1 MGRLERIYD
10 RVPICLQNL
19 MCSVSGWKKYRAR
32 YGEAYWKAREFC
44 REFDT
49 WPLERQLEY
58 QKTELL
64 RLIHWAPEHSAFY
77 REFYQGIDLDT
88 IRSVEDLKK
97 LPILDKETLR
107 ANIERVYTVKKT
119 AGNTANTGGTTG
131 KSLTVVSAGQDG
143 QKRMAILDH
152 FKARVGFENLKMR
165 RASFNGK
172 HIIPPGQKRHVYW
185 RYNLPCKQM
194 IYSSFDLTEE
204 NLAYY
209 VKSLN
214 RFKPQAID
222 GFFTSICDVA
232 RYIERHGLSLRFQ
245 PVAVFPTSET
255 LTPEGRE
262 LIERVFRCKVYDQY
276 ASSEGA
282 PFVTECPAQRLHM
295 ELNTGV
301 FEIQENGEILVTSFT
316 TYGTPLIRYAIGDV
330 MVPETP
336 DAVCSC
342 GLHGPMIREIRG
354 RRLDYLLRAD
364 GARINAGN
372 VSNLLKYM
380 PNNVIRAQFRQQK
393 LGELL
398 ILLELADGVLDEKGR
413 REILEECR
421 HTMGSDTAVQIR
433 IVQEIPREASGK
445 FRMIVNE
452 VTAPQQT

>member
-1 MGRLERIYD
+1 MGKLEKIYD
-10 RVPICLQNL
+10 RVPICVQNL

-152 FKARVGFENLKMR
+152 FKSRVGFENLKMR

-194 IYSSFDLTEE
+194 IYSSFNLTEE

-232 RYIERHGLSLRFQ
+232 RYIERHGLSLSFQ
-245 PVAVFPTSET
+245 PLAVFPTSET

-301 FEIQENGEILVTSFT
+301 FEFQENGEILVTSFT
-316 TYGTPLIRYAIGDV
+316 SHGTPLIRYAIGDV
-330 MVPETP
+330 MVPEAP

-342 GLHGPMIREIRG
+342 GLHSPMIRKIQG
-354 RRLDYLLRAD
+354 RRMDFLYRPD
-364 GARINAGN
+364 GAKINTVNAA
-372 VSNLLKYM
+372 NLLKYL
-380 PNNVIRAQFRQQK
+380 PNSVIRAQFRQKRLEQIT
-393 LGELL
+393 L
-398 ILLELADGVLDEKGR
+398 LLEVDPALF
-413 REILEECR
+413 REEHKQLLQNECR
-421 HTMGSDTAVQIR
+421 HTFGPDMQVDIQVVDQ
-433 IVQEIPREASGK
+433 IPREKSGK
-445 FRMIVNE
+445 FRIIVSE
-452 VTAPQQT
+452 MPAPQQK